1 MLKRWNFLKT
11 GFYEGIM
18 LESAHNVVSIA
29 RALPDGG
36 DGITARDLISVT
48 EVLDRQEE
56 AVGAAIQALARADGF
71 RERLQVGRLSSQ
83 TADKIEF
90 LDDLRPALDG
100 TAWLLTSLLDVRES
114 MLSGFAD
121 DTGEAD
127 RMHAALLATAQRSA
141 NLRVAL
147 DGSSRLSSLLDSS
160 VERADEAL
168 SDLELAMRF
177 LIDSM
182 GFDGRRVHLVLAQDD
197 EEMRPSGGFIGAL
210 WEIAMERGT
219 IADQRFLSSYAVD
232 ENVPI
237 SEWDE
242 APESFKIG
250 MGSPVIPFRD
260 QNWWPDF
267 PTSAARLRETY
278 SRAQGIEPSL
288 VVAINQTVIE
298 SILLQMGPL
307 VLGSASGDKVDTE
320 AVRAYLR
327 QGRPVPPGEPRFAG
341 WDDER
346 YATYVLGEALLARF
360 ELGDSQ
366 RIARI
371 FEGIL
376 GAAAEG
382 DLVVSARDLA
392 GADLFSR
399 LGWDGAVP
407 DFHSDGFYWVESSLY
422 GRKTSQD
429 VGRSF
434 DYQVTLD
441 ANGGATG
448 RLTVRYENPPG
459 EPTGPCVQ
467 PSIDN
472 NPPCYWML
480 FRLYLPAGTVLTQQP
495 SLPLPETALV
505 VPAREPGMET
515 VVVRTGADGFKAST
529 VEVSGLAVVEPDAT
543 GEWTFAYT
551 LRDAAS
557 VVDGTWTY
565 SLELPRQPGVRNAAV
580 DVTVHLPPGA
590 CATST
595 TPEAARQAPEL
606 AWPFPPGQATDVSVK
621 YSFDDGCQ

>member
-1 MLKRWNFLKT
+1 MT
-11 GFYEGIM
+11 P
-18 LESAHNVVSIA
+18 SI
-29 RALPDGG
+29 
-36 DGITARDLISVT
+36 
-48 EVLDRQEE
+48 Q
-56 AVGAAIQALARADGF
+56 
-71 RERLQVGRLSSQ
+71 
-83 TADKIEF
+83 
-90 LDDLRPALDG
+90 PA
-100 TAWLLTSLLDVRES
+100 
-114 MLSGFAD
+114 LSGFPD
-121 DTGEAD
+121 DAGEAG
-127 RMHAALLATAQRSA
+127 RMHQALLNTAQRSA

-147 DGSSRLSSLLDSS
+147 EGSSRFPSFLDSS
-160 VERADEAL
+160 GDRADEAL
-168 SDLELAMRF
+168 SDLEQAMRF

-219 IADQRFLSSYAVD
+219 IVDQRFLSSYAVD

-278 SRAQGIEPSL
+278 SRTQGTEPDL
-288 VVAINQTVIE
+288 VVAINQTVLE

-327 QGRPVPPGEPRFAG
+327 LGRPVPPGEPRFSG

-346 YATYVLGEALLARF
+346 YATYVLGESLLARF

-366 RIARI
+366 RIAGI

-376 GAAAEG
+376 GAAADG
-382 DLVVSARDLA
+382 DLVISAPDPA
-392 GADLFSR
+392 GASLFSR

-407 DFHSDGFYWVESSLY
+407 EFQRDGFYWVESSLY
-422 GRKTSQD
+422 GRKTSQT
-429 VGRSF
+429 VSRSF
-434 DYQVTLD
+434 DYRVTLD
-441 ANGGATG
+441 ANGSATG
-448 RLTVRYENPPG
+448 RLTVRYVNPPG
-459 EPTGPCVQ
+459 EPAGPCVQ

-480 FRLYLPAGTVLTQQP
+480 FRLYLRAGTALTQLP
-495 SLPLPETALV
+495 SLPLLATALV
-505 VPAREPGMET
+505 VPARQAGMET
-515 VVVRTGADGFKAST
+515 VAVRKGADGVSAST

-543 GEWTFAYT
+543 GDWTFAYT
-551 LRDAAS
+551 LQEATRVA
-557 VVDGTWTY
+557 DGTWTY

-580 DVTVHLPPGA
+580 DVNLGLPPGA
-590 CATST
+590 CTTST
-595 TPEAARQAPEL
+595 VPEPTRQAPEL
-606 AWPFPPGQATDVSVK
+606 AWSFPPGQATDVSVK